1 MTARSRSIIGV
12 LILLTILWASGITE
26 RFNGWITDTHW
37 RWRASI
43 LRTPFPSDILVVAID
58 DKSIKKFGRL
68 RNWPRSRYVSLLSLL
83 HQAKAVGFDILIT
96 EPDLQDPQGDALLG
110 DEMRK
115 LGCVAASCY
124 EWSEPRPIS
133 NSEQLS
139 LQKALDRF
147 PLADEAFAENLPVIL
162 SLSLETPIS
171 EISSAAS
178 MLGTVSV
185 TADSDGIYRR
195 CIPVKLSSDG
205 RLIPSLSFALACIA
219 ADTSLDKVTMRGG
232 NLVFGNR
239 SIPITRG
246 VVYLEPIAR
255 RGGNYATGLG
265 SAVPTISMVDA
276 LKLKPDYF
284 TNKIILIGETA
295 SGTSDIRSTPLD
307 NGLRGVELNA
317 EILANLL
324 YISPVR
330 ILPLWMIRLLIAIGI
345 WVPVVLYQQLNP
357 KRANKIAILLL
368 FGIVGIMEI
377 SFWSFHTIPS
387 WATVLEAFAGS
398 TLLMSVQRY
407 AEEEELKRRL
417 RQSFTM
423 YVAPELVESIIRNP
437 DMIQQEGVRQRT
449 TVLFSDIR
457 DFTAYCEQHEPEF
470 VVTQM
475 CEYLDEMSLAVNDS
489 HGILDKFIGDSVMA
503 LFGPFLDETANPDA
517 LAILCALTMQDR
529 LMQLNNRWTGENF
542 PSFRVG
548 IGIHSGDTIVGN
560 IGTPRRMQYTAL
572 GDTVNLASRLE
583 GVTKELHAVI
593 LVSRIVKD
601 ASESVLDKIVEFIPR
616 GEVSIRG
623 HESAVEVFEVI
634 RKRSPEG
641 G

>member
-12 LILLTILWASGITE
+12 LILLAILWASGITE
-26 RFNGWITDTHW
+26 GFNRWITDTHW
-37 RWRASI
+37 RWHASV
-43 LRTPFPSDILVVAID
+43 LRTPFPSDIMVVAVD

-96 EPDLQDPQGDALLG
+96 ESDLKDPQSDALLG

-115 LGCVAASCY
+115 IGCVAAACY
-124 EWSEPRPIS
+124 EWREPRPIS
-133 NSEQLS
+133 NTEQAN
-139 LQKALDRF
+139 LQKVLKRF
-147 PLADEAFAENLPVIL
+147 PLADESLVGNLPVIH

-171 EISSAAS
+171 DISGGAS

-185 TADSDGIYRR
+185 TADSDGIYRS
-195 CIPVKLSSDG
+195 CIPVKMSSDG
-205 RLIPSLSFALACIA
+205 RLIPSLSFAVACIA
-219 ADTSLDKVTMRGG
+219 MNASLDGVAMHGG

-239 SIPITRG
+239 SIPTSNG
-246 VVYLEPIAR
+246 VVRLEPIAR
-255 RGGNYATGLG
+255 RGDDYVTAIG
-265 SAVPTISMVDA
+265 SPVPTVSLVDA
-276 LKLKPDYF
+276 LELKPDYF
-284 TNKIILIGETA
+284 ANKIILIGETA

-317 EILANLL
+317 ETVANLL
-324 YISPVR
+324 YLPPVR
-330 ILPLWMIRLLIAIGI
+330 ALPLWMIWVLIAVGI

-357 KRANKIAILLL
+357 TRANKIAVLLL
-368 FGIVGIMEI
+368 IVIVGIMEI
-377 SFWSFHTIPS
+377 AFWCFHTIPS
-387 WATVLEAFAGS
+387 WATVLEAFIGS

-423 YVAPELVESIIRNP
+423 YVAPELVESIIQNP
-437 DMIQQEGVRQRT
+437 DMIQQEGARQRI

-457 DFTAYCEQHEPEF
+457 GFTAYCEQHEPEF
-470 VVTQM
+470 VVSQM
-475 CEYLDEMSLAVNDS
+475 REYLDEMSLAVHDS

-503 LFGPFLDETANPDA
+503 LFGPFLDESANSDA
-517 LAILCALTMQDR
+517 LAILCALSMQDR
-529 LMQLNNRWTGENF
+529 LSQLNTRWEGENI

-583 GVTKELHAVI
+583 GMTKDLHAVI
-593 LVSRIVKD
+593 LVSRVVKD
-601 ASESVLDKIVEFIPR
+601 AAGSALDKIVEFIPR
-616 GEVSIRG
+616 GDVSIRG

-634 RKRSPEG
+634 RKRSSEG